1 MPFLF
6 RPRWFPVT
14 TFARPRSRRREPV
27 EGKAPGLRGGRFP
40 IDKCLKI
47 DTLTLPRDSVVG
59 SGASM
64 NSNLIEEA
72 SKVIIEPQ
80 VLINMVSKRV
90 RQLSAGSRP
99 MILVEPRMGLSDIAL
114 AEIAQGKLT
123 VTRVPTEE
131 TPQ

>member
-1 MPFLF
+1 
-6 RPRWFPVT
+6 
-14 TFARPRSRRREPV
+14 
-27 EGKAPGLRGGRFP
+27 
-40 IDKCLKI
+40 
-47 DTLTLPRDSVVG
+47 
-59 SGASM
+59 M

-131 TPQ
+131 TTQ